1 MDTPYQNA
9 RLKPGEI
16 FATWLLVGIQS
27 FGGGSSTFNLIHQAV
42 IKWGWLSEE
51 EFVRAWALAQIAP
64 GINLVKLTVMIGYR
78 LGGWLGLF
86 AAMSGLLL
94 PSAAVT
100 ILMTAGFATIR
111 DLPLI
116 QAMMKGILPAA
127 IGLSLAMGAQM
138 AHPLLLR
145 AHKEGRARLGAH
157 LFVLSSAALL
167 MGLVRL
173 SPVVILLLAGVAAI
187 LLFALIPASEPEQS
201 AKENRR

>member
-1 MDTPYQNA
+1 METPFHSA
-9 RLKPGEI
+9 RPNPGEI

-27 FGGGSSTFNLIHQAV
+27 FGGGSSTFSLIHHAV
-42 IKWGWLSEE
+42 IKRGWLNEE

-100 ILMTAGFATIR
+100 VLMTAGFATIR
-111 DLPLI
+111 SLPLI

-138 AHPLLLR
+138 AQPIFLR

-157 LFVLSSAALL
+157 FFILASAALL
-167 MGLVRL
+167 MGITRL
-173 SPVVILLLAGVAAI
+173 SPVVILLLSGVTAI
-187 LLFALIPASEPEQS
+187 LLFVLIPASKPEQS
-201 AKENRR
+201 AQENRR